1 MAAVEEV
8 LLPLQP
14 HFLALHGLSKLLE
27 TIELVAEHVN
37 PRLRLLGIVLCM
49 YESGTRLAG
58 EVGRDVQNFF
68 ESGQQR
74 HAAWAGGRLFQTKI
88 RRNIRLA
95 EAPSFGQSIFD
106 YAPEWFRKR
115 ANHQICPVTDLARLI
130 VAKEFF
136 SKGFERTIW
145 IDADVLVFAPSQLK
159 IEVKADFAL
168 CHETWIF
175 KSPNGELAARSRVNN
190 SIAVFTK
197 GSIHLDFFI
206 DACLRIA
213 YQKTS
218 IGKLDVGTVFFS
230 QLRAI
235 LPFPLLKNVGIFG
248 PAIVADIA
256 AEGGPYLKEYAR
268 HLKSSIACANFCASL
283 AVANDH
289 QAAQLQNMYEAA
301 VTKCLATQGAAIN
314 RFVHVPP
321 SA

>member
-1 MAAVEEV
+1 MGAG
-8 LLPLQP
+8 LLVTSISPARFWSEALGSTNPPPILSEPLRHSFCPMKTVVYQSYRTSRVP
-14 HFLALHGLSKLLE
+14 AW
-27 TIELVAEHVN
+27 
-37 PRLRLLGIVLCM
+37 LGTCM
-49 YESGTRLAG
+49 QTVKSWAQINDFEYR
-58 EVGRDVQNFF
+58 FF
-68 ESGQQR
+68 DDK
-74 HAAWAGGRLFQTKI
+74 F
-88 RRNIRLA
+88 
-95 EAPSFGQSIFD
+95 FD
-106 YAPEWFRKR
+106 YAPEWFRQR
-115 ANHQICPVTDLARLI
+115 AKNQICPVTDLARLI
-130 VAKEFF
+130 VAKEFL

-145 IDADVLVFAPSQLK
+145 IDADVLVFAPSLLT
-159 IEVKADFAL
+159 IDVKADFAL

-175 KSPNGELAARSRVNN
+175 NGPSGELAARSRVNN

-197 GSIHLDFFI
+197 DSIHLDFFI

-213 YQKTS
+213 YQKKS
-218 IGKLDVGTVFFS
+218 IGKLEVGTAFFS

-235 LPFPLLKNVGIFG
+235 LPFPLLMNVGIFG

-256 AEGGPYLKEYAR
+256 AEGGPYLKEYGR

-301 VTKCLATQGAAIN
+301 VTKCLETQGAAIN